1 MSQANTQMFEFAVS
15 PFNEVYLPAINR
27 QQFETR
33 ESTRIFGERYPDLLE
48 PGFLN
53 LVIGTDSGLL
63 ADYVLQQG
71 VLTDSRFIFVELESV
86 LEILTI
92 DIPQEQASALTI
104 ITVDELALRLSQE
117 SNEVYMLKS
126 KLRLFESL
134 GAQKAY
140 YQDYL
145 SLKTRTNRIVE
156 KAFFDVSVNLT
167 QKNFVQKQLINLCD
181 NRHPVSKLTGRFQG
195 KDCIIVGGGP
205 SLDEHIQWL
214 RQHQSNLYTIAVSRA
229 AHQLHKAGID
239 VDFVISVDPQ
249 EISFSVSK
257 EMLQLPQS
265 SIFIN
270 SDHAVPSLVGQWP
283 ATQLYLGNGIPW
295 EQGDNIDTAGP
306 TVSNAALSMAGN
318 LGFGRILLLGVDMCW
333 SPKGVSHAS
342 GSPEAQMGPDI
353 SKIGVW
359 VETNSGDTAETTV
372 QLANAMKSLETQI
385 EMLQDCRVYNLSAYA
400 AKIAGVT
407 YLAPESLSLD
417 SSLDKTQILFRI
429 RRDFSHRAN
438 KDELI
443 RLKKQIK
450 GVRKKYQHIASQAE
464 KALKLVSQ
472 LPTSFNELNRL
483 EDNLN
488 AQYPLYMKFMKFYG
502 YKEFSRFLST
512 QDAEHWNS
520 DDITNIH
527 HDYYQAMEEVAQSLN
542 HCLGDTITHINVRI
556 EELKPNPNADILF
569 PDWMKY
575 NQPARLDML
584 LSRHPDWL
592 DTLTP
597 AQQHSL
603 AQLREKQQQ
612 SLQDTLRHFATNEK
626 LTSWGLQVV
635 PQKIHSLKET
645 QNTPGLIQ
653 LIYALD
659 TFQTSDEAKQLS
671 ARAKSYLH
679 EIKGEYQQAFEV
691 LADLPEAW
699 RGEVENKQMV
709 LMAIKI
715 GQWEAAVNGL
725 KQLTPHSDE
734 YLLQLAQV
742 LKIRKDYAGALE
754 TWLEYL
760 NKHPSDSANWCKLG
774 EMLLQL
780 EQYQDALSIYQQ
792 ALLADPDNR
801 LAQQYVAELS
811 RGLAK

>member
-1 MSQANTQMFEFAVS
+1 MSQANAQTFEFAVS

-33 ESTRIFGERYPDLLE
+33 ESTRVFDERYPDLLE

-53 LVIGTDSGLL
+53 LVMGTDSGLL
-63 ADYVLQQG
+63 ADYVLQRG

-117 SNEVYMLKS
+117 GNEVYMLKS

-140 YQDYL
+140 DQDYL
-145 SLKTRTNRIVE
+145 SLKTHTNRIAE
-156 KAFFDVSVNLT
+156 KAIFDISINLT
-167 QKNFVQKQLINLCD
+167 QKIFVQKQLINLCD
-181 NRHPVSKLTGRFQG
+181 NLHPVSKLTGRFQG

-214 RQHQSNLYTIAVSRA
+214 KQHQSNLYTIAVSRA

-239 VDFVISVDPQ
+239 VDFVVSVDPQ
-249 EISFSVSK
+249 EMSFSVSK

-283 ATQLYLGNGIPW
+283 ATQLYLGNCIPW
-295 EQGDNIDTAGP
+295 EQGDNIATAGP
-306 TVSNAALSMAGN
+306 TVSNAALWMAGN

-333 SPKGVSHAS
+333 SPKGFSHAS

-359 VETNSGDTAETTV
+359 VETNRGDTAETTV
-372 QLANAMKSLETQI
+372 QLAEAMKFLEAQI
-385 EMLQDCRVYNLSAYA
+385 AMLQDCRVYNLSEYA
-400 AKIAGVT
+400 ARIAGVA

-417 SSLDKTQILFRI
+417 SSLDKTQLLLKI

-443 RLKKQIK
+443 RLKKQIT
-450 GVRKKYQHIASQAE
+450 GERKKYQHIASQAE
-464 KALKLVSQ
+464 KALELVTR
-472 LPTSFNELNRL
+472 LPASLDELNGL

-488 AQYPLYMKFMKFYG
+488 AQYPLHMKFMKFYG

-520 DDITNIH
+520 DDITATH

-542 HCLGDTITHINVRI
+542 HCLEDTITHIKVRI
-556 EELKPNPNADILF
+556 EELKPNPNADMMF

-597 AQQHSL
+597 AQQHSV
-603 AQLREKQQQ
+603 AQLRKKQQQ
-612 SLQDTLRHFATNEK
+612 SRQDTLKYFAT
-626 LTSWGLQVV
+626 
-635 PQKIHSLKET
+635 I
-645 QNTPGLIQ
+645 
-653 LIYALD
+653 
-659 TFQTSDEAKQLS
+659 
-671 ARAKSYLH
+671 
-679 EIKGEYQQAFEV
+679 
-691 LADLPEAW
+691 
-699 RGEVENKQMV
+699 
-709 LMAIKI
+709 
-715 GQWEAAVNGL
+715 
-725 KQLTPHSDE
+725 
-734 YLLQLAQV
+734 
-742 LKIRKDYAGALE
+742 
-754 TWLEYL
+754 
-760 NKHPSDSANWCKLG
+760 
-774 EMLLQL
+774 
-780 EQYQDALSIYQQ
+780 
-792 ALLADPDNR
+792 
-801 LAQQYVAELS
+801 
-811 RGLAK
+811 